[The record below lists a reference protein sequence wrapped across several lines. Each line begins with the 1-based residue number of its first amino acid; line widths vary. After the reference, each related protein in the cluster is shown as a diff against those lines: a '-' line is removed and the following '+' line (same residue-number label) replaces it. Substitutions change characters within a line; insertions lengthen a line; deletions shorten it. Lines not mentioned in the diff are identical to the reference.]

1 VTRPKSLS
9 LALRPPPLE
18 NPLQR
23 KQNRAAITR
32 RQAAPVGQKE
42 VKLVVVVVEEDSIID
57 MLKNDVG
64 KKY

>member
-23 KQNRAAITR
+23 EQNRAAITR

-42 VKLVVVVVEEDSIID
+42 VKLVVVVEEEDSTID
-57 MLKNDVG
+57 MLKKDVG